1 MTRNI
6 HVVVRPKY
14 LQSQSR
20 PEDDHFVW
28 AYTITIANKGVEI
41 VTLRSRHWRI
51 TDDRG
56 KLQEVKGEGVVREH
70 LYSEMHRRG
79 IEIVT
84 LRARHWKI
92 TDDRGKVQEVIGD
105 GVVGKQPTL
114 APGESFEY
122 TSGVPLSTPSGFM
135 VGTYQMETSSGER
148 FDVDIPAFSLDSPQ
162 SHRLIN

>member
-1 MTRNI
+1 MYESVTRNI
-6 HVVVRPKY
+6 HVLVRPKY

-20 PEDDHFVW
+20 PDDDHFVW
-28 AYTITIANKGVEI
+28 AYTITIANKGIEI
-41 VTLRSRHWRI
+41 VTLRTRHWKI

-56 KLQEVKGEGVVREH
+56 KLQEV
-70 LYSEMHRRG
+70 M
-79 IEIVT
+79 
-84 LRARHWKI
+84 
-92 TDDRGKVQEVIGD
+92 GD

-135 VGTYQMETSSGER
+135 VGTYQMETTGGER

-162 SHRLIN
+162 SHRPIN

>member
-1 MTRNI
+1 MYESVTRNI

-20 PEDDHFVW
+20 PDDDHFVW

-41 VTLRSRHWRI
+41 VTLRSRHWKI

-56 KLQEVKGEGVVREH
+56 KLQEVKG
-70 LYSEMHRRG
+70 
-79 IEIVT
+79 
-84 LRARHWKI
+84 
-92 TDDRGKVQEVIGD
+92 D
-105 GVVGKQPTL
+105 GVVGEQPTL

-135 VGTYQMETSSGER
+135 VGTYQMETSTGER

>member
-1 MTRNI
+1 MYESMTRNI

-20 PEDDHFVW
+20 PDDDHFVW
-28 AYTITIANKGVEI
+28 AYTITISNK
-41 VTLRSRHWRI
+41 
-51 TDDRG
+51 
-56 KLQEVKGEGVVREH
+56 
-70 LYSEMHRRG
+70 G

-84 LRARHWKI
+84 LRTRHWKI
-92 TDDRGKVQEVIGD
+92 TDDRGKMQEVMGE

-135 VGTYQMETSSGER
+135 VGTYQMETTGGER

-162 SHRLIN
+162 SHRPIN

>member
-1 MTRNI
+1 MYESVTRNI

-20 PEDDHFVW
+20 PDDDHFVW

-41 VTLRSRHWRI
+41 VTLRSRHW
-51 TDDRG
+51 
-56 KLQEVKGEGVVREH
+56 
-70 LYSEMHRRG
+70 
-79 IEIVT
+79 
-84 LRARHWKI
+84 KI
-92 TDDRGKVQEVIGD
+92 TDDRGKMQEVRGEGVIGE
-105 GVVGKQPTL
+105 QPTL

-135 VGTYQMETSSGER
+135 VGTYQMETTGGER